1 MSIVHLKNKK
11 NGVTYVYES
20 TAYWDKEKGQAR
32 NSRICIGKLNPD
44 SGEVIYNRRFKER
57 QGDNVKPGPVTVT
70 THQRRFYGATY
81 LFDKIGEILGIQDDL
96 RICFPDTYKQILS
109 IAYYLIL
116 EDRNPLSRFAHWER
130 THEHSLC

>member
-32 NSRICIGKLNPD
+32 NNRICIGKLNPD

-70 THQRRFYGATY
+70 THQDGFMVRP
-81 LFDKIGEILGIQDDL
+81 I
-96 RICFPDTYKQILS
+96 S
-109 IAYYLIL
+109 LI
-116 EDRNPLSRFAHWER
+116 RSVR
-130 THEHSLC
+130 S